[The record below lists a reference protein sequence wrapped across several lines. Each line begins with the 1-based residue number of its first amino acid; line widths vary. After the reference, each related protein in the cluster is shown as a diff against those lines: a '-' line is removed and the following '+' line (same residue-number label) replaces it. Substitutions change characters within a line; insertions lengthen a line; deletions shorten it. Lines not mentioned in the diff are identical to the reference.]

1 MVIMRNRIKNIL
13 ILLILILFLLFVLN
27 VPVTC
32 IFKSVTGI
40 SCPACGMTRAFISI
54 LHFNFFYAF
63 LLNILS
69 IPLFILICISI
80 IIMIIEILENQFNY
94 IPKLLNFLGKHWYI
108 FIILLIIS
116 FIWNNI
122 CLI

>member
-1 MVIMRNRIKNIL
+1 MKNRTKNIL
-13 ILLILILFLLFVLN
+13 ILFILIVFFLFVLT

-54 LHFNFFYAF
+54 LYFNFIDAF

-69 IPLFILICISI
+69 IPLFIFLAISVI
-80 IIMIIEILENQFNY
+80 ILIIEIFQNKFDYL
-94 IPKLLNFLGKHWYI
+94 PKVINFLGKYWYI
-108 FIILLIIS
+108 FILLLIIS

-122 CLI
+122 NLI